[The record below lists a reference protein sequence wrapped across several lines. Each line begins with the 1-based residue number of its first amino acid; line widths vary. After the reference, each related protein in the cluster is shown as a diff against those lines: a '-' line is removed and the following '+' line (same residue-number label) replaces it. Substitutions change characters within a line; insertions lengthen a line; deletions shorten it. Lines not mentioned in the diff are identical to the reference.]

1 MKFSRF
7 LSATALVGAFAGLPN
22 VAHAQ
27 SATDQTLP
35 ADTQQAS
42 PTQAPTEASPQAG
55 EEILVTGSRIASPNG
70 QSAVPVTSV
79 SVAELTSTAKTSI
92 GDVLNDLPQLQST
105 FSQANSTRFLGT
117 AGLNLL
123 DLRGLGTQRTLV
135 LVNGRRHVGSDV
147 LNNAVSVDTN
157 TIPTDLIQRVDIT
170 TGGNSGVYGSDALAG
185 VVNFILKDNYEGL
198 QIRSQ
203 GAISERGDAGSYF
216 GSVLAGKNF
225 ADGRGNLAVD
235 LEYSRQNSLY
245 ASQRDYLRQVNGF
258 IATDSD
264 TAGVAAGQT
273 KLNYDGIPDSVFFND
288 IRSATL
294 SAGGLV
300 AFASP
305 TGACGRDNA
314 PSAVFNNAGR
324 PFSCNYLFQSSGAL
338 AQETGTRVGL
348 AATAG
353 TGSATNPFR
362 ASAVPAGNYL
372 GGNGD
377 TRREGQ
383 LVQILPQL
391 DRYSANLIGH
401 FEVSDAF
408 VPFIEAKYSRTDSV
422 GQGSSGPAFFTGGTL
437 DLLYERPRLDNP
449 YLSTDARNTIAAQ
462 ILASGIN
469 PTTNAPLTAANI
481 AAINNGSYRFILRKN
496 LTDLGVRTEQAR
508 RETYRLVGGIR
519 GNFNSDWHYEL
530 SGNYGE
536 FRERTKVLGNLNVQ
550 RMVLALDAVTN
561 PATGQIVCGS
571 QLAGV
576 GQGRADASFGGD
588 LAGNA
593 AVQAAD
599 IAACQPLNPFG
610 TGNISQAAKNYV
622 LQDTTSS
629 GKITQLDING
639 FVSGDLSQLFTLPGG
654 DIGFSL
660 GGEYRRETV
669 FYEQD
674 PLVSAG
680 YTFYN
685 AIGKLDPTSFEVK
698 EAFGEI
704 QIPLLKDLTLIRE
717 LTLSGSGR
725 VSDYKGSAG
734 TVYAY
739 SGNVTYAPI
748 DGIRLRAN
756 YSRSVRAPN
765 LSELY
770 SPQSQNFASVSDP
783 CSARNL
789 AGGTQFRAANCAA
802 AGIPTTYDYVYAQ
815 TLEILSGGNPD
826 LNVEKSDSYTYG
838 VVFQPKVTPGLTLS
852 VDYYNIKVN
861 NVITAPSAQGIINSC
876 YDSPTTA
883 NQFCS
888 LFTRVGAGQTGA
900 VGEEQYRIV
909 EGSLQQTLLNYAK
922 LQVRGIDVDLNY
934 SHTFGDVRFNSHIV
948 YTHVF
953 TNSSFTDPT
962 QPGFADTTVGEIG
975 SPKDQVNW
983 NLGADFGTL
992 FGNLQMR
999 YITKQSVGAIE
1010 NRESFQGRVA
1020 QNLDDF
1026 DIPYYPDVFYM
1037 DIKLGL
1043 NVTRDTN
1050 FYFGIDNLTDRLPP
1064 LGSTGIGAGT
1074 AIFEPLGRKFYA
1086 GFQAKF

>member
-1 MKFSRF
+1 MMLSRF
-7 LSATALVGAFAGLPN
+7 LGATALVGALAGIPSIAFA
-22 VAHAQ
+22 Q
-27 SATDQTLP
+27 TATDPVTV
-35 ADTQQAS
+35 
-42 PTQAPTEASPQAG
+42 PTQDVAQDQAAPQND
-55 EEILVTGSRIASPNG
+55 EILVTGSRIASPNG

-79 SVAELTSTAKTSI
+79 SAVELTTTAKTSI

-135 LVNGRRHVGSDV
+135 LVNGRRHVGSDI

-157 TIPTDLIQRVDIT
+157 TIPTDLLERVDLT

-185 VVNFILKDNYEGL
+185 VVNFILKDHYDGL

-203 GAISERGDAGSYF
+203 GAISQRGDAGSYF

-225 ADGRGNLAVD
+225 ADGRGNIAVD
-235 LEYSRQNSLY
+235 LEYSRQNALY
-245 ASQRDYLRQVNGF
+245 ASDRKNLRHADGF
-258 IATDSD
+258 VSTDSD
-264 TAGVAAGQT
+264 AAGVAAGQT
-273 KLNYDGIPDSVFFND
+273 NLNSDGIPDAVFFRD
-288 IRSATL
+288 IRSATI

-305 TGACGRDNA
+305 TGACGRDNTPTA
-314 PSAVFNNAGR
+314 AFNNAGR
-324 PFSCNYLFQSSGAL
+324 PFSCNYLFQSSGGL
-338 AQETGTRVGL
+338 SQETGSRVGL

-353 TGSATNPFR
+353 TGTAASPLR
-362 ASAVPAGNYL
+362 ASAVPAGSYL

-383 LVQILPQL
+383 LIQILPEL
-391 DRYSANLIGH
+391 NRYSANLIGH

-422 GQGSSGPAFFTGGTL
+422 GQGSSGPAFYTGSTL
-437 DLLYERPRLDNP
+437 DALYERPRLDNP
-449 YLSTDARNTIAAQ
+449 YLSADARNTIAAQ
-462 ILASGIN
+462 IIASGIN

-481 AAINNGSYRFILRKN
+481 TAINNGSFRFILRKN
-496 LTDLGVRTEQAR
+496 LTDLGVRTEEAR
-508 RETYRLVGGIR
+508 RETYRIVGGVR
-519 GNFNSDWHYEL
+519 GDFNDDWHYEL

-536 FRERTKVLGNLNVQ
+536 FHEKTKVLGNLNTQ
-550 RMVLALDAVTN
+550 RALLALDAVTGPN
-561 PATGQIVCGS
+561 GQIVCGS
-571 QLAGV
+571 QTSAARAASISQAVGANLDGDGNLNSAG
-576 GQGRADASFGGD
+576 
-588 LAGNA
+588 
-593 AVQAAD
+593 QAILNAD
-599 IAACQPLNPFG
+599 IAACKPLNPFG

-622 LQDTTSS
+622 LQDTVSS

-660 GGEYRRETV
+660 GGEYRRETAY
-669 FYEQD
+669 YEQD

-685 AIGKLDPTSFEVK
+685 AIGKFDPTSFAVK
-698 EAFGEI
+698 EAYGEI
-704 QIPLLKDLTLIRE
+704 RVPLLKDITLIRE

-739 SGNVTYAPI
+739 SGNATYTPV
-748 DGIRLRAN
+748 DGIRFRAN

-765 LSELY
+765 LSDLY
-770 SPQSQNFASVSDP
+770 SPQSQNFATVADP

-802 AGIPTTYDYVYAQ
+802 AGIPSTYDYVYAQ
-815 TLEILSGGNPD
+815 TLEIVSGGNPD
-826 LNVEKSDSYTYG
+826 LDVEKSDSYTYG
-838 VVFQPKVTPGLTLS
+838 VVIQPTFTPGLTLS

-888 LFTRVGAGQTGA
+888 LFQRVAAGQTGPA
-900 VGEEQYRIV
+900 GEEAYRVV

-934 SHTFGDVRFNSHIV
+934 SHTFGNVRLNSHIV
-948 YTHVF
+948 YTHVL

-962 QPGFADTTVGEIG
+962 QPGFADTVVGEIG

-983 NLGADFGTL
+983 NLGADFGTI

-1010 NRESFQGRVA
+1010 NHESFQGRVP
-1020 QNLDDF
+1020 QNLDDY

-1037 DIKLGL
+1037 DVKLGV
-1043 NVTRDTN
+1043 NITRDTN